1 MGTLTVYLIS
11 ICLYISVCV
20 ASVSED
26 SNQIAHKSH
35 LKLEDTEDEDGSGAA
50 DEEPPRNTRVLQS
63 SDVLTPP
70 ELLPLAKRLMAKVDT
85 RSPGEGQGIVSSA
98 RSAETLADT
107 LFHRFFMTDR
117 RIAWLSKFDIAGLD
131 ALQALALDGAGI
143 HKNLKLVSVDGA
155 RCYVDEF
162 AKDGVVHNSMCYA
175 NQPEH
180 RKSIYSLLT
189 KPIKR
194 GLKEKNDPIHRR
206 QRESGVPQSRINL
219 MSKLQKKRQIVV
231 KAGRKQNEHKNEEA
245 ESMTTGETKGPNIEK
260 DNGQLN
266 VATSRPH
273 DTLSKKAHLK
283 GCSWKFECITPV
295 NLDSC
300 RLKTSCPGQEE
311 NTGVDLEHEK
321 LLQKVRRMI
330 GISSVDEEVEKILEV
345 RALHKRPMS
354 GFKPSGPE
362 GPVET
367 LSQYFK
373 TLIKKTGAKKKQQ
386 ENPGNKYKKN
396 RAMMT

>member
-20 ASVSED
+20 ASVSEA
-26 SNQIAHKSH
+26 SNQTAHKRH
-35 LKLEDTEDEDGSGAA
+35 LKLEDTEDEDDSGAA
-50 DEEPPRNTRVLQS
+50 DEMPPKNTRVLQS
-63 SDVLTPP
+63 RDVLTPP

-85 RSPGEGQGIVSSA
+85 RSPGEGKGIVSSA
-98 RSAETLADT
+98 RSAQTLADT

-117 RIAWLSKFDIAGLD
+117 RIARLNKFDIASLD

-155 RCYVDEF
+155 RCYVNKF
-162 AKDGVVHNSMCYA
+162 AEDGVVHNSMCYA
-175 NQPEH
+175 NKPEH

-189 KPIKR
+189 KPIKQD
-194 GLKEKNDPIHRR
+194 LMNENDPIHRR

-219 MSKLQKKRQIVV
+219 MNKLQKKRKIVV
-231 KAGRKQNEHKNEEA
+231 NSRRKQNEHENKEA
-245 ESMTTGETKGPNIEK
+245 ESMTTGGTKGPNTEK

-273 DTLSKKAHLK
+273 DILSKKAHLK

-300 RLKTSCPGQEE
+300 RLKTSCPGKEE
-311 NTGVDLEHEK
+311 NTGVDREQEII
-321 LLQKVRRMI
+321 LQKFRRMI

-345 RALHKRPMS
+345 RAL
-354 GFKPSGPE
+354 FKYPRTSFNPS
-362 GPVET
+362 
-367 LSQYFK
+367 K
-373 TLIKKTGAKKKQQ
+373 
-386 ENPGNKYKKN
+386 
-396 RAMMT
+396 